1 MRTDFVVDVG
11 DVDLRRRPPLQGLG
25 YIAGPDAP
33 CETVSEFHQMA
44 RIVSFDLHRRSPV
57 KSIRA
62 HESGNQSTGS
72 GQNHFQLVDT
82 VKRTPAH
89 AASLTGSER

>member
-25 YIAGPDAP
+25 YIAGPDTP
-33 CETVSEFHQMA
+33 CGTVSEFHLLICIA
-44 RIVSFDLHRRSPV
+44 DLPV
-57 KSIRA
+57 WSIRA
-62 HESGNQSTGS
+62 HESGNQLTGS
-72 GQNHFQLVDT
+72 GQNQFQLVDT